1 MSGMSR
7 KSTQVAMGGVAAGL
21 CLLLMFLTTMIP
33 FAEYALPAMA
43 GIVLIAVVVENGAK
57 SAVVVYAA
65 VSLMS
70 MILVPRPEVAMLFAF
85 FFGYYPILQ
94 FRLDEIRPRILRYPV
109 KFIIFNAAVILAYF
123 LIISLFGITDILDDF
138 GDFGQYSALVLLAL
152 GNVFFGV
159 YDFAVSNLRYVYI
172 HWFRPRFLRKT
183 G

>member
-1 MSGMSR
+1 MSR

-43 GIVLIAVVVENGAK
+43 GIVLIAVVVENGTK
-57 SAVVVYAA
+57 NAVAVYAA

-70 MILVPRPEVAMLFAF
+70 MILVPRPEVAMLFIF

-94 FRLDEIRPRILRYPV
+94 FRLDRIRPRVLQYPI
-109 KFIIFNAAVILAYF
+109 KFLIFNGAVILAYL
-123 LIISLFGITDILDDF
+123 LIIFLFGITDILDDF
-138 GDFGQYSALVLLAL
+138 GDFGRYSALVLLVL

-159 YDFAVSNLRYVYI
+159 YDFAVSNLRDVYI